1 MLCKGKLADQNEK
14 KPRAPQSHL
23 CIYGLHIP
31 TTPHSSRYTLP
42 LIFVRVTKLGDGPLI
57 SSPPRLSAVKDK
69 I

>member
-1 MLCKGKLADQNEK
+1 MLFKGKLADQNEK

-42 LIFVRVTKLGDGPLI
+42 LKPVYRFDRSLKPYLDLAIQMNVV
-57 SSPPRLSAVKDK
+57 
-69 I
+69 